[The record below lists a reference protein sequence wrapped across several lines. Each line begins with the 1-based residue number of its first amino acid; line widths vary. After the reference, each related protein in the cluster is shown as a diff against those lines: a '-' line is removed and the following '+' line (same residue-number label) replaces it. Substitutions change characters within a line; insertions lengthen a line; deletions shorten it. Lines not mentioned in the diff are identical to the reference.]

1 MGQQSELGEARKR
14 RLEELQRAL
23 GQQEAQ
29 QDDAAEQVGALEA
42 FVKSK
47 LTGDAAARYT
57 NLKLAYPEKAMQL
70 LTILGQAIGD
80 YKIKQVDDA
89 QLKDLLQ
96 RMTPAKKEFK
106 ITRK

>member
-29 QDDAAEQVGALEA
+29 QDDAAEQVAALEA

-47 LTGDAAARYT
+47 LTADAAARYT
-57 NLKLAYPEKAMQL
+57 NLKLAYPDKAMQL
-70 LTILGQAIGD
+70 LAILGQAISD